1 MSTRPRIVPIAA
13 IAVALLLMGSAVAAA
28 DSVLHPFLTA
38 LLKQAPLER
47 ESGG

>member
-1 MSTRPRIVPIAA
+1 MSTRARIVPMAA

-38 LLKQAPLER
+38 QPKQAPQER
-47 ESGG
+47 KACG